1 MPGFY
6 DSLLPW
12 LPGRAVLAF
21 IHTMRAD
28 FMSLSLNPTHRLSLP
43 PVVANSTSTIQA
55 QATPTPPTAKTA
67 QPDETAL
74 LKAYLEAA
82 QRKVLHGYAG
92 LITVPPQSTLGQWLG
107 LYRMHLENAVVQG
120 WLREQHFAPDTLL
133 SINPSTGTLS
143 AEVEGKT
150 KTFHLSDTSG
160 WGQISGPLL
169 DAAKVIAP
177 GNNGD
182 LRVRLGKDAI
192 RVSAK
197 VVANFE
203 GVSLPKTLSQAR
215 AQIRHL
221 EHKDTFDPIPADDR
235 LRPASSR
242 SPQAL
247 QVQRHNAANYYS
259 TAPQAL
265 AYKRLAVDVADNL
278 PNTRAEAKKWA
289 DDLLLKLTGKP
300 IDSDTVYLNRFKG
313 GESADTA
320 TGWEHT
326 FQEPWSSLRLPD
338 ALLKNFS
345 EHDRMPGNLDLEAG
359 LYTQPAGQSEKGG
372 YGKHNQIDLKPSQVM
387 HESWKTD
394 FQSQMTQKIDHFWS
408 TRNDEYETT
417 IKGEFIF
424 QARKQLKSAEGR
436 PPLDRSLQAPEH
448 QFTRDDY
455 RLVMGAVSNLA
466 LDENA
471 PITVEQLKAKAP
483 INGNVQAHA
492 LSLHGVTSSD
502 IVRFSAAD
510 GGRQV
515 LYIPGAEPAFLRFD
529 SIEKLDQWLVEQA
542 KDPAKREALA
552 AHFPMIYRQDQTKSF
567 VERAAKV
574 LMPILWFT
582 HVGEKKD
589 GLDTLLAKMASGEL
603 KGSAIDRSHAAIKDD
618 VFSTL
623 ATAAKERMNS
633 DADVVIKSNSE
644 VIRDTWLNDVTVA
657 AGLLAKLAPIAAP
670 VAAAALAA
678 GLTEV
683 ALGAEKTTSG
693 DTVTERDEGASKAFD
708 GLLNTVFSY
717 GASAVPEDPFALP
730 AEKELPRLKP
740 QPLPRANAREPQPG
754 PSTGTPVVI
763 DPINAPLP
771 RSRSLIPM
779 AQYAVPEGEQLIKNA
794 PRDAL
799 GVYRITDGQGALR
812 QFVRLTDET
821 GTSKVFEISGRY
833 RTGDAF
839 ARVINPDNGAGLMVI
854 TPGRDGEWARAP
866 GDGGIRWPW
875 NRAVSTPPNTEMK
888 ISPKI
893 SDNFVGLEGEK
904 LPGAERFDELLK
916 NSGRQQYDFSIR
928 NVNTNGIDKTKLE
941 VSWEVP
947 DNNFAVSETER
958 AGPADYGTSQYSDQF
973 VKDTNRGTY
982 RVEVKTGGAPQTVE
996 LNQGGASADDI
1007 RRARITQFETL
1018 IPDPDLRARISEV
1031 AHQGAMA
1038 DVSAGF
1044 MSLEDTEL
1052 KEGFRLQVDDTSYT
1066 IVYDPTS
1073 EVTEVN
1079 VTSTGHIKDIER
1091 DIDPVPGIEVTM
1103 TKRFKIHA
1111 TNDVSGPFKIDPSAP
1126 ARASVMVAP
1135 LPEENELRA

>member
-1 MPGFY
+1 
-6 DSLLPW
+6 
-12 LPGRAVLAF
+12 
-21 IHTMRAD
+21 
-28 FMSLSLNPTHRLSLP
+28 MSLSLNPTPSLSLP
-43 PVVANSTSTIQA
+43 PVIVNPTSNTQA
-55 QATPTPPTAKTA
+55 QAIPASSPPTAETIH
-67 QPDETAL
+67 PDETAL
-74 LKAYLEAA
+74 LKAYLEAV
-82 QRKVLHGYAG
+82 QRKVLHGNAG

-107 LYRMHLENAVVQG
+107 LYRTLVENNVVQG
-120 WLREQHFAPDTLL
+120 WLREQHVTPDTLL

-143 AEVEGKT
+143 FEVSGKK

-169 DAAKVIAP
+169 AAAKVIAP
-177 GNNGD
+177 GNNGE
-182 LRVRLGKDAI
+182 LRVRLGNDAMQ
-192 RVSAK
+192 VSAK

-203 GVSLPKTLSQAR
+203 GVPLPKTLSQAR

-221 EHKDTFDPIPADDR
+221 EHKETFDPIAANDP
-235 LRPASSR
+235 LRPAGSR
-242 SPQAL
+242 SALAL
-247 QVQRHNAANYYS
+247 QVQKHNAANYYS
-259 TAPQAL
+259 SAPQAL
-265 AYKRLAVDVADNL
+265 AYKRLAVDVANNL

-289 DDLLLKLTGKP
+289 DGLLLTLTGKP

-320 TGWEHT
+320 TSWEHT

-345 EHDRMPGNLDLEAG
+345 EHDWVPGNLDLEAG
-359 LYTQPAGQSEKGG
+359 LYTQPAGQSDKGG
-372 YGKHNQIDLKPSQVM
+372 YGKHNQIALKPSQVM

-394 FQSQMTQKIDHFWS
+394 FQTQMTQKIDHFWN
-408 TRNDEYETT
+408 THNDEYETA

-424 QARKQLKSAEGR
+424 QARKQLKSTEGR
-436 PPLDRSLQAPEH
+436 SALERSLQAPEH
-448 QFTRDDY
+448 QLTRDDY
-455 RLVMGAVSNLA
+455 RLVMGAVSNVA
-466 LDENA
+466 LDENTPLA
-471 PITVEQLKAKAP
+471 LEQLKAKAP
-483 INGNVQAHA
+483 TSGNLRANA

-502 IVRFSAAD
+502 IVRFSEGD

-515 LYIPGAEPAFLRFD
+515 LYIPGAEPAFVRFD
-529 SIEKLDQWLVEQA
+529 SVEKLDQWLVEQA

-567 VERAAKV
+567 GERAAKV

-670 VAAAALAA
+670 VAAAAVVA
-678 GLTEV
+678 GLAEV

-693 DTVTERDEGASKAFD
+693 DTVTERDEGATKAFD
-708 GLLNTVFSY
+708 GLLNTLFSY

-730 AEKELPRLKP
+730 AEKQLPRLKP
-740 QPLPRANAREPQPG
+740 QTLPELNAREPQPG

-799 GVYRITDGQGALR
+799 GVYRITDNQGALR

-821 GTSKVFEISGRY
+821 GASKVFEISGRY

-866 GDGGIRWPW
+866 GDGGVKWPW
-875 NRAVSTPPNTEMK
+875 QRTVSPPKDPEVK

-904 LPGAERFDELLK
+904 LAGAERFDELLK
-916 NSGRQQYDFSIR
+916 NSGRQNFDFSTR
-928 NVNTNGIDKTKLE
+928 NVNSNGIDQTKLE

-947 DNNFAVSETER
+947 DNDFAVGETEK

-973 VKDTNRGTY
+973 VKDVNRSTY
-982 RVEVKTGGAPQTVE
+982 RVEVKTGGAPHTVE
-996 LNQGGASADDI
+996 LNQGGASTEDI

-1018 IPDPDLRARISEV
+1018 IPNPDLRARISEV

-1038 DVSAGF
+1038 EVSAGF

-1052 KEGFRLQVDDTSYT
+1052 KEGFRLKVDIPSYT
-1066 IVYDPTS
+1066 IIYDPTS

-1079 VTSTGHIKDIER
+1079 AIGIGHIQDIER
-1091 DIDPVPGIEVTM
+1091 GIDPVPGIEVTL
-1103 TKRFKIHA
+1103 TKRFKILA
-1111 TNDVSGPFKIDPSAP
+1111 TNDVSEPFKIDQSAP
-1126 ARASVMVAP
+1126 ARASLMVAP
-1135 LPEENELRA
+1135 LPEKNTLAA

>member
-1 MPGFY
+1 
-6 DSLLPW
+6 
-12 LPGRAVLAF
+12 
-21 IHTMRAD
+21 
-28 FMSLSLNPTHRLSLP
+28 MSLSLNPTHRLSLP

-55 QATPTPPTAKTA
+55 QATPTPATAKTA

-82 QRKVLHGYAG
+82 QRKVLYGNAG

-192 RVSAK
+192 QVSAR

-221 EHKDTFDPIPADDR
+221 EHKDTFDPVPADDR

-242 SPQAL
+242 SAHAL

-345 EHDRMPGNLDLEAG
+345 EHDRVPGNLDLEAG

-394 FQSQMTQKIDHFWS
+394 FQTQMTQKIDHFWS
-408 TRNDEYETT
+408 THNEEYETT

-436 PPLDRSLQAPEH
+436 SPLERSLQAPEH

-455 RLVMGAVSNLA
+455 RLVMGAVSNLTI
-466 LDENA
+466 DENA
-471 PITVEQLKAKAP
+471 PITVKQLQAKVP
-483 INGNVQAHA
+483 VNGSVQAHA

-502 IVRFSAAD
+502 IVRFSAGD

-529 SIEKLDQWLVEQA
+529 SMEKLDQWLVEQA

-644 VIRDTWLNDVTVA
+644 VIRDTWLNDITVA

-670 VAAAALAA
+670 VAAAAVAA

-683 ALGAEKTTSG
+683 ALGAEKASSG

-730 AEKELPRLKP
+730 ADKELPRLPKSTSNIHTPSVAPKTVP
-740 QPLPRANAREPQPG
+740 Q
-754 PSTGTPVVI
+754 VI
-763 DPINAPLP
+763 
-771 RSRSLIPM
+771 S
-779 AQYAVPEGEQLIKNA
+779 VPEASSFAGMREIEFKGQDYFVTEKPDAGDGINYVLRV
-794 PRDAL
+794 RDPK
-799 GVYRITDGQGALR
+799 DP
-812 QFVRLTDET
+812 
-821 GTSKVFEISGRY
+821 SKLVSSAII
-833 RTGDAF
+833 A
-839 ARVINPDNGAGLMVI
+839 NPDEAGVWGRRGAV
-854 TPGRDGEWARAP
+854 
-866 GDGGIRWPW
+866 GGKWPW
-875 NRAVSTPPNTEMK
+875 DRTPSPAPANNLKTP
-888 ISPKI
+888 PKI
-893 SDNFVGLEGEK
+893 SDGFEALGDPK
-904 LPGAERFDELLK
+904 ISGADKFDEIFK
-916 NSGRQQYDFSIR
+916 NDRAVHYEQSIN
-928 NVNTNGIDKTKLE
+928 NVEEQGVIKRKLTVTSTTEEKNFE
-941 VSWEVP
+941 VYPS
-947 DNNFAVSETER
+947 ER
-958 AGPADYGTSQYSDQF
+958 AQPSEYSSTDYSPNFLKDLNRDRYTVRIKQPEGSYS
-973 VKDTNRGTY
+973 
-982 RVEVKTGGAPQTVE
+982 TVE
-996 LNQGGASADDI
+996 LDATGSANGETLNK
-1007 RRARITQFETL
+1007 RLRQFEDA
-1018 IPDPDLRARISEV
+1018 IPDPALRSRISEI
-1031 AHQGAMA
+1031 AHQGSVAPTSVELKTNQLQDHIGFRGQDTHYTIIYDPA
-1038 DVSAGF
+1038 TGQAQVKFEAKLTLLDLDKDAVQIPNVEVSAKRTF
-1044 MSLEDTEL
+1044 RIEESNQLEESANPYIIDKNAPFTLSTTVTANL
-1052 KEGFRLQVDDTSYT
+1052 K
-1066 IVYDPTS
+1066 
-1073 EVTEVN
+1073 
-1079 VTSTGHIKDIER
+1079 
-1091 DIDPVPGIEVTM
+1091 
-1103 TKRFKIHA
+1103 
-1111 TNDVSGPFKIDPSAP
+1111 
-1126 ARASVMVAP
+1126 
-1135 LPEENELRA
+1135 

>member
-1 MPGFY
+1 
-6 DSLLPW
+6 
-12 LPGRAVLAF
+12 
-21 IHTMRAD
+21 
-28 FMSLSLNPTHRLSLP
+28 MSLSLNPTHRFSLP
-43 PVVANSTSTIQA
+43 PVVANPTSTVQA
-55 QATPTPPTAKTA
+55 QATPTPPTAKAA

-82 QRKVLHGYAG
+82 QRKVLHGNAG

-120 WLREQHFAPDTLL
+120 WLREQHFTPDTLL

-203 GVSLPKTLSQAR
+203 GISLPKTLSQAR

-242 SPQAL
+242 SAHAL
-247 QVQRHNAANYYS
+247 QVQKHNAANYYS

-345 EHDRMPGNLDLEAG
+345 EHDWVPGNLDLEAG

-394 FQSQMTQKIDHFWS
+394 FQTQMTQKIDHFWS
-408 TRNDEYETT
+408 THNDEYETT

-424 QARKQLKSAEGR
+424 QARKQLKGAEGSS
-436 PPLDRSLQAPEH
+436 PLERSLQAPEH

-455 RLVMGAVSNLA
+455 RLVMGAVSNLT

-471 PITVEQLKAKAP
+471 PITVKQLQAKAP
-483 INGNVQAHA
+483 ANGNVQAHA

-529 SIEKLDQWLVEQA
+529 SIEKLDQWLIEQA

-574 LMPILWFT
+574 LMPMLWFT

-589 GLDTLLAKMASGEL
+589 GLDTVLAKMASGEL

-623 ATAAKERMNS
+623 TTAAKERMNS

-644 VIRDTWLNDVTVA
+644 VTRDTWLNDVTVA

-670 VAAAALAA
+670 VAAAAVVA

-683 ALGAEKTTSG
+683 ALGAEKTSSG

-730 AEKELPRLKP
+730 AEKELPRLEP
-740 QPLPRANAREPQPG
+740 QAPHEVNTREPQPG
-754 PSTGTPVVI
+754 TSTGTQAVINPASAPVS
-763 DPINAPLP
+763 
-771 RSRSLIPM
+771 RSRSLIPIS
-779 AQYAVPEGEQLIKNA
+779 QYAVPQGEKFIELA
-794 PRDAL
+794 SRDAL
-799 GVYRITDGQGALR
+799 GVYRVTDSEGQMF
-812 QFVRLTDET
+812 QFVRMTDET
-821 GTSKVFEISGRY
+821 GTSKVFEISNRY
-833 RTGDAF
+833 RTGDTF
-839 ARVINPDNGAGLMVI
+839 AKVVDPDTGATMMVI
-854 TPGRDGEWARAP
+854 TPGRDGEWTRAP
-866 GDGGIRWPW
+866 GDGGVKWPW
-875 NRAVSTPPNTEMK
+875 NRSVSSPPPANTELK

-916 NSGRQQYDFSIR
+916 NSGRQKYDFSIR
-928 NVNTNGIDKTKLE
+928 NVNTNGIDQTKLE
-941 VSWEVP
+941 VSWNVP

-958 AGPADYGTSQYSDQF
+958 AGPEDYGTSQYSSPF
-973 VKDTNRGTY
+973 VKDINRATY
-982 RVEVKTGGAPQTVE
+982 RVEVKTGGAPQRVE
-996 LNQGGASADDI
+996 LNQGGATDDDM

-1038 DVSAGF
+1038 EVSAGF

-1052 KEGFRLQVDDTSYT
+1052 KEGFRLKVDDPSYT

-1073 EVTEVN
+1073 EVTEVHAI
-1079 VTSTGHIKDIER
+1079 STGHIQDTER
-1091 DIDPVPGIEVTM
+1091 DIDPVPGIEVTL
-1103 TKRFKIHA
+1103 TKRFKIRA
-1111 TNDVSGPFKIDPSAP
+1111 TNDVSEPFKIDQSAP

-1135 LPEENELRA
+1135 LPEKNELPA

>member
-1 MPGFY
+1 
-6 DSLLPW
+6 
-12 LPGRAVLAF
+12 
-21 IHTMRAD
+21 
-28 FMSLSLNPTHRLSLP
+28 MSLSLNSTHRLSLP
-43 PVVANSTSTIQA
+43 LVVAKPTSAIQE
-55 QATPTPPTAKTA
+55 QATPPTAKTA

-82 QRKVLHGYAG
+82 QRKVLHGNAG

-120 WLREQHFAPDTLL
+120 WLQEQHFAPDTLL

-143 AEVEGKT
+143 AKVEGKT
-150 KTFHLSDTSG
+150 KTFHLSDSSG

-182 LRVRLGKDAI
+182 LRVRLGKDSI
-192 RVSAK
+192 KVSAK

-203 GVSLPKTLSQAR
+203 GVPLPQKLSQAR
-215 AQIRHL
+215 TQIRHL

-247 QVQRHNAANYYS
+247 QAQKHNAANYYS

-345 EHDRMPGNLDLEAG
+345 EHDWVPGNLDLEAG

-394 FQSQMTQKIDHFWS
+394 FQTQMTQKIDHFWS
-408 TRNDEYETT
+408 THNDEYETT

-424 QARKQLKSAEGR
+424 QARKQLKSVEGR
-436 PPLDRSLQAPEH
+436 SPLERSLQAPEH

-455 RLVMGAVSNLA
+455 RLVMGAVSNLT

-483 INGNVQAHA
+483 ANGNVQAHA

-529 SIEKLDQWLVEQA
+529 SIEKLDQWLLEQA

-567 VERAAKV
+567 AERAAKV

-644 VIRDTWLNDVTVA
+644 VIRDTWLNDITVA
-657 AGLLAKLAPIAAP
+657 AGLLVKLAPIAAP
-670 VAAAALAA
+670 VAAAAVAA

-683 ALGAEKTTSG
+683 ALGAEKASSG

-730 AEKELPRLKP
+730 AEKELPRLPKP
-740 QPLPRANAREPQPG
+740 TSNPDTPSVAPKTIPQ
-754 PSTGTPVVI
+754 V
-763 DPINAPLP
+763 L
-771 RSRSLIPM
+771 
-779 AQYAVPEGEQLIKNA
+779 AVPEISSFPGM
-794 PRDAL
+794 RDIEFNGRKYFVAEKPDA
-799 GVYRITDGQGALR
+799 GDGINYVLR
-812 QFVRLTDET
+812 VRDPKDP
-821 GTSKVFEISGRY
+821 SKLVSSAII
-833 RTGDAF
+833 A
-839 ARVINPDNGAGLMVI
+839 NPDEAGVWSRRG
-854 TPGRDGEWARAP
+854 TV
-866 GDGGIRWPW
+866 GGKWPW
-875 NRAVSTPPNTEMK
+875 DRTPLPTPTNDLKTP
-888 ISPKI
+888 PKI
-893 SDNFVGLEGEK
+893 SDGFEVLGNPK
-904 LPGAERFDELLK
+904 TTGADKFDEIFKSDSTAHYEQSINNVEEQGVIKRKLTVTSTTEEK
-916 NSGRQQYDFSIR
+916 NF
-928 NVNTNGIDKTKLE
+928 E
-941 VSWEVP
+941 VFP
-947 DNNFAVSETER
+947 NER
-958 AGPADYGTSQYSDQF
+958 AQPNEYSSTDYSPIF
-973 VKDTNRGTY
+973 LKDLNRDRYTVQIKQPDGSYT
-982 RVEVKTGGAPQTVE
+982 TVE
-996 LNQGGASADDI
+996 LDATGSANDETLNK
-1007 RRARITQFETL
+1007 RLKQFEEA
-1018 IPDPDLRARISEV
+1018 IPDSALRSRISEI
-1031 AHQGAMA
+1031 AHQGSVAPTSVELYNQLLGHIGFKGKDTHYTIIYDPAISQTQVKFEAKMMLLDLDKEA
-1038 DVSAGF
+1038 AQIPNVEVSAKRTLRIEE
-1044 MSLEDTEL
+1044 SNQLEESANPYIIDKNAPFTLSTTVTTNL
-1052 KEGFRLQVDDTSYT
+1052 K
-1066 IVYDPTS
+1066 
-1073 EVTEVN
+1073 
-1079 VTSTGHIKDIER
+1079 
-1091 DIDPVPGIEVTM
+1091 
-1103 TKRFKIHA
+1103 
-1111 TNDVSGPFKIDPSAP
+1111 
-1126 ARASVMVAP
+1126 
-1135 LPEENELRA
+1135 

>member
-1 MPGFY
+1 
-6 DSLLPW
+6 
-12 LPGRAVLAF
+12 
-21 IHTMRAD
+21 
-28 FMSLSLNPTHRLSLP
+28 MSLSLNSTHRLSLP
-43 PVVANSTSTIQA
+43 LVVAKPTSAIQA
-55 QATPTPPTAKTA
+55 QATPPTAKTA

-82 QRKVLHGYAG
+82 QRKVLHGNAG

-120 WLREQHFAPDTLL
+120 WLQEQHFAPDTLL

-143 AEVEGKT
+143 AKVEGKT
-150 KTFHLSDTSG
+150 KTFHLSDSSG

-169 DAAKVIAP
+169 DAAKIIAS

-182 LRVRLGKDAI
+182 LRVRLGKDSI
-192 RVSAK
+192 KVSAK

-203 GVSLPKTLSQAR
+203 GVPLPQKLSQAR
-215 AQIRHL
+215 TQIRHL

-247 QVQRHNAANYYS
+247 QVQKHNAANYYS

-265 AYKRLAVDVADNL
+265 AYKRMAVDVADNL

-345 EHDRMPGNLDLEAG
+345 EHDWVPGNLDLEAG

-394 FQSQMTQKIDHFWS
+394 FQTQMTQKIDHFWS
-408 TRNDEYETT
+408 THNDEYETT

-424 QARKQLKSAEGR
+424 QARKQLKSAESS
-436 PPLDRSLQAPEH
+436 PPLERSLQAPEH

-455 RLVMGAVSNLA
+455 RLVMGAVSNLT

-483 INGNVQAHA
+483 ANGNVQAHA

-529 SIEKLDQWLVEQA
+529 SIEKLDQWLLEQA

-567 VERAAKV
+567 AERAAKV

-644 VIRDTWLNDVTVA
+644 VIRDTWLNDITVA
-657 AGLLAKLAPIAAP
+657 AGLLVKLAPIAAP
-670 VAAAALAA
+670 VAAAAVAA

-683 ALGAEKTTSG
+683 ALGAEKTSSG

-754 PSTGTPVVI
+754 TSTGIPVVS
-763 DPINAPLP
+763 DSVNAPLP

-799 GVYRITDGQGALR
+799 GVYRVTDSQGVLR
-812 QFVRLTDET
+812 QLVRLTDET
-821 GTSKVFEISGRY
+821 GASKVFEISGRY

-854 TPGRDGEWARAP
+854 TPGRNGEWARAP
-866 GDGGIRWPW
+866 GDGGIKWPW
-875 NRAVSTPPNTEMK
+875 PWQRPESPTPSNDLKTPAHV
-888 ISPKI
+888 
-893 SDNFVGLEGEK
+893 SDNFIELDGTKMKGADLFDKYFNVEEQANYKYGVTFRENNGILENRPVFSWTADSADFTVLASETASPSSFGSSNYSEYFIKDIDRDPYTIRRPGLENVEINI
-904 LPGAERFDELLK
+904 P
-916 NSGRQQYDFSIR
+916 RQLAGMTIPDNLEGSIR
-928 NVNTNGIDKTKLE
+928 EGLVRDGIDTFE
-941 VSWEVP
+941 RTVP
-947 DNNFAVSETER
+947 NPDMR
-958 AGPADYGTSQYSDQF
+958 AA
-973 VKDTNRGTY
+973 
-982 RVEVKTGGAPQTVE
+982 
-996 LNQGGASADDI
+996 
-1007 RRARITQFETL
+1007 
-1018 IPDPDLRARISEV
+1018 ISEV
-1031 AHQGAMA
+1031 AHQG
-1038 DVSAGF
+1038 S
-1044 MSLEDTEL
+1044 
-1052 KEGFRLQVDDTSYT
+1052 
-1066 IVYDPTS
+1066 
-1073 EVTEVN
+1073 
-1079 VTSTGHIKDIER
+1079 
-1091 DIDPVPGIEVTM
+1091 
-1103 TKRFKIHA
+1103 
-1111 TNDVSGPFKIDPSAP
+1111 SAP
-1126 ARASVMVAP
+1126 AWFELQPPRVKDGYSSSVGDRQYFIDYNPLKNETEVTIVTQWHLKYDVRGESTLVDDVNITATRTFTLRESNEIDGPPVTIDKSAP
-1135 LPEENELRA
+1135 TRIEVSPA

>member
-1 MPGFY
+1 
-6 DSLLPW
+6 
-12 LPGRAVLAF
+12 
-21 IHTMRAD
+21 
-28 FMSLSLNPTHRLSLP
+28 MSLSLNPTHRLSLP

-55 QATPTPPTAKTA
+55 QATPTPATAKTA

-82 QRKVLHGYAG
+82 QRKVLYGNAG

-192 RVSAK
+192 QVSAK

-221 EHKDTFDPIPADDR
+221 EHKDTFDPVPADDR

-242 SPQAL
+242 SAHAL

-345 EHDRMPGNLDLEAG
+345 EHDRVPGNLDLEAG

-394 FQSQMTQKIDHFWS
+394 FQTQMTQKIDHFWS
-408 TRNDEYETT
+408 THNEEYETT

-436 PPLDRSLQAPEH
+436 SPLERSLQAPEH
-448 QFTRDDY
+448 QFARDDY
-455 RLVMGAVSNLA
+455 RLVMGAVSNLT

-471 PITVEQLKAKAP
+471 PITVKQLQAKVP
-483 INGNVQAHA
+483 VNGSVQAHA

-502 IVRFSAAD
+502 IVRFSAGD

-529 SIEKLDQWLVEQA
+529 SIEKLDQWLLEQA

-567 VERAAKV
+567 AERAAKV

-644 VIRDTWLNDVTVA
+644 VIRDTWLNDITVA

-670 VAAAALAA
+670 VAAAAVAA

-683 ALGAEKTTSG
+683 ALGAEKASSG

-730 AEKELPRLKP
+730 PEKELPRLKP

-754 PSTGTPVVI
+754 PSTGTPVVS
-763 DPINAPLP
+763 DSVNAPLP

-821 GTSKVFEISGRY
+821 ETSKVFEISGRY

-839 ARVINPDNGAGLMVI
+839 AKVIKPDNGAGLMVI

-866 GDGGIRWPW
+866 GDGGIKWPW
-875 NRAVSTPPNTEMK
+875 PRSVSPTQSPEPTPSPTFSKDFENLDGSKMKGTEKLDKYLNAEGHQYTYGFELNEEGESLPQLSWTTEENPKNATLPPNRPTDKFGTSNYESQFIDDLSRSK
-888 ISPKI
+888 FTFTKPDGSK
-893 SDNFVGLEGEK
+893 LEFDI
-904 LPGAERFDELLK
+904 GAELDSFKRSNGRIASEEEEFAIKQRHINELE
-916 NSGRQQYDFSIR
+916 SF
-928 NVNTNGIDKTKLE
+928 
-941 VSWEVP
+941 
-947 DNNFAVSETER
+947 
-958 AGPADYGTSQYSDQF
+958 
-973 VKDTNRGTY
+973 
-982 RVEVKTGGAPQTVE
+982 
-996 LNQGGASADDI
+996 
-1007 RRARITQFETL
+1007 
-1018 IPDPDLRARISEV
+1018 IPDPELRSRISQLANQWLAAPIVEELQTSRFKNEV
-1031 AHQGAMA
+1031 LGGGIDPH
-1038 DVSAGF
+1038 
-1044 MSLEDTEL
+1044 
-1052 KEGFRLQVDDTSYT
+1052 YY
-1066 IVYDPTS
+1066 INYDPAS
-1073 EVTEVN
+1073 AVTTVASKDSYNLTQLIRDPNDIKAVPEIEP
-1079 VTSTGHIKDIER
+1079 IKDLNIK
-1091 DIDPVPGIEVTM
+1091 GSKTM
-1103 TKRFKIHA
+1103 TI
-1111 TNDVSGPFKIDPSAP
+1111 
-1126 ARASVMVAP
+1126 RAS
-1135 LPEENELRA
+1135 NEIDADGYIIEKYSPIRIEITPKPS

>member
-1 MPGFY
+1 MP
-6 DSLLPW
+6 
-12 LPGRAVLAF
+12 
-21 IHTMRAD
+21 
-28 FMSLSLNPTHRLSLP
+28 LSVNPTSFSSLP
-43 PVVANSTSTIQA
+43 SPVANPTSNTQA
-55 QATPTPPTAKTA
+55 QTPPASPAPKVVNS
-67 QPDETAL
+67 DETAL

-82 QRKVLHGYAG
+82 QRKVLHGNAG

-107 LYRMHLENAVVQG
+107 LYRTHLENSVVQS
-120 WLREQHFAPDTLL
+120 WLREQHVAPDTLL

-143 AEVEGKT
+143 FEISGKK
-150 KTFHLSDTSG
+150 KTIHLSDTSG

-169 DAAKVIAP
+169 AAAKVIAP
-177 GNNGD
+177 GNNGE
-182 LRVRLGKDAI
+182 LRVRLGNDAI
-192 RVSAK
+192 QVSAK

-221 EHKDTFDPIPADDR
+221 EHKDTFDPIPADDP

-242 SPQAL
+242 SAQAL
-247 QVQRHNAANYYS
+247 QVQKHNAANYYS
-259 TAPQAL
+259 TAPQTM
-265 AYKRLAVDVADNL
+265 AYKRLAVDVANNL

-320 TGWEHT
+320 TSWEHT

-345 EHDRMPGNLDLEAG
+345 EHDWVPGNLDLEAG
-359 LYTQPAGQSEKGG
+359 LYTQPAGQSQKGG

-394 FQSQMTQKIDHFWS
+394 FQAHMTQKIDHFWS
-408 TRNDEYETT
+408 THNDEYETA

-424 QARKQLKSAEGR
+424 QARKQLKSAEGS
-436 PPLDRSLQAPEH
+436 PPLERSLQAPEH

-455 RLVMGAVSNLA
+455 CLVMGAVSNLT

-471 PITVEQLKAKAP
+471 PITVKQLQAKAP
-483 INGNVQAHA
+483 ANGNVQAHA

-529 SIEKLDQWLVEQA
+529 SMEKLDQWLIVQA

-603 KGSAIDRSHAAIKDD
+603 KGPAIDRSHAPIKDD

-623 ATAAKERMNS
+623 TTAAKERMNS

-670 VAAAALAA
+670 VAAAAVVA
-678 GLTEV
+678 GLAEV
-683 ALGAEKTTSG
+683 ALGAERTSSG
-693 DTVTERDEGASKAFD
+693 DTVKERDEGASKAFD

-730 AEKELPRLKP
+730 AEKELPRLEP
-740 QPLPRANAREPQPG
+740 QAPPEVNTREPQPG
-754 PSTGTPVVI
+754 SSTGTQAVI
-763 DPINAPLP
+763 DPISPPVP
-771 RSRSLIPM
+771 RSRSLVAIS
-779 AQYAVPEGEQLIKNA
+779 QYAVPRGEELIGLA
-794 PRDAL
+794 HRDAL
-799 GVYRITDGQGALR
+799 GVYRVTDSEGQMF
-812 QFVRLTDET
+812 QFVRMTDET
-821 GTSKVFEISGRY
+821 GTSKVFEISNGY
-833 RTGDAF
+833 RTGETSAT
-839 ARVINPDNGAGLMVI
+839 VIDPKTGATTI
-854 TPGRDGEWARAP
+854 PIKPGRDGEWTRAP
-866 GDGGIRWPW
+866 GDGAGRWPW
-875 NRAVSTPPNTEMK
+875 QRPESPTPSNDLKTPAN
-888 ISPKI
+888 I
-893 SDNFVGLEGEK
+893 SDNFIELDGTKMKGADIFDKYFNVEEQANYKYGVTFKEDNGILENRPVFSWTADSADFTVSASETASPTSFGSSNYSEQFIKDIDRDPYTIRRPGLENVEINI
-904 LPGAERFDELLK
+904 P
-916 NSGRQQYDFSIR
+916 RQIAGMTISNNLEQSIR
-928 NVNTNGIDKTKLE
+928 EGLIRDGIDTFE
-941 VSWEVP
+941 RTVP
-947 DNNFAVSETER
+947 NPDMR
-958 AGPADYGTSQYSDQF
+958 AA
-973 VKDTNRGTY
+973 
-982 RVEVKTGGAPQTVE
+982 
-996 LNQGGASADDI
+996 
-1007 RRARITQFETL
+1007 
-1018 IPDPDLRARISEV
+1018 ISEV
-1031 AHQGAMA
+1031 AHQG
-1038 DVSAGF
+1038 S
-1044 MSLEDTEL
+1044 
-1052 KEGFRLQVDDTSYT
+1052 
-1066 IVYDPTS
+1066 
-1073 EVTEVN
+1073 
-1079 VTSTGHIKDIER
+1079 
-1091 DIDPVPGIEVTM
+1091 
-1103 TKRFKIHA
+1103 
-1111 TNDVSGPFKIDPSAP
+1111 SAP
-1126 ARASVMVAP
+1126 AWFELQPPRVKDGYSSSVGDRQYFIDYNPLKNETEVTIETQWRLKYEVEGESTLADDVNITATRTFTLRERNEIDGPPVTIDKSAP
-1135 LPEENELRA
+1135 IRIEVSPA